1 MINVITAIMDRPVLV
16 AVLLA
21 AVLLLTALVV
31 AVPLRGGEVTLKVS
45 TVEVQMVG
53 ARPPA

>member
-1 MINVITAIMDRPVLV
+1 MIDLVTAIMDRPVLV

-21 AVLLLTALVV
+21 ALLLLTALVV
-31 AVPLRGGEVTLKVS
+31 AVPLRGGEVTLKVA

-53 ARPPA
+53 TRPPA